1 MRISDWSSDVC
12 SSDLE
17 VRDAVGQAERIDAV
31 PAIEHDVG
39 EIGPAQKHAEH
50 RPLAAAVE
58 RDELALDHMI
68 LDPAAFDQLDDALE
82 RLDRLALGT
91 EIERDQIGIAV
102 RQHRDRLWRT
112 AEMAARIE

>member
-12 SSDLE
+12 SSDL
-17 VRDAVGQAERIDAV
+17 VGQAERIDAV

-82 RLDRLALGT
+82 RLDRIALGP
-91 EIERDQIGIAV
+91 ESERDQLGLAV
-102 RQHRDRLWRT
+102 RPRAKERQVGK
-112 AEMAARIE
+112 E